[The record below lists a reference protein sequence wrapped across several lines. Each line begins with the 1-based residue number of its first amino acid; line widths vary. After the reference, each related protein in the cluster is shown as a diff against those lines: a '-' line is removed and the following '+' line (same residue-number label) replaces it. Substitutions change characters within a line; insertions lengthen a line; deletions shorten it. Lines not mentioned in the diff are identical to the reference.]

1 MQYSI
6 EKITTLIGARRIGQT
21 DAQIG
26 WLLTDSRSLCFPEE
40 TLFFALSSSRNDG
53 HKYIPDLY
61 RRGVRNFVVEN
72 KSLTSHLSSLTAYQD
87 ANFLV
92 VPSPLAALQRLA
104 ERHRDEFDIPIIGIT
119 GSNGKTMVKEWLYQL
134 LLPSQKIVRSPRSYN
149 SQIGVP
155 LSVWLL
161 NEQTEVGIF
170 EAGISQPG
178 EMYALR
184 DIIQPTIGVLTSLGP
199 AHQENF
205 RSMEE
210 KCMEKL
216 ELMHDT
222 EAMVYCSDND
232 IVSRCIRRMQYKGE
246 KIAWSLCD
254 ENVAFFVKQV
264 ESGKGKEESRIT
276 YIYQGEENCYTI
288 PFIDEASIENSITCA
303 AVVLR
308 LGLTPAQL
316 ADRMPRLEPVAMR
329 LEVKQGQ
336 HGCILINDSYNSDI
350 NSLDIALDFM
360 QRRQVPPPELGGV
373 RGGLNK
379 TLILSDMFQT
389 GTSPEALYTQVS
401 DLCVKRGIDKFI
413 GIGPELSAQADRIH
427 IADKRFF
434 ADVNHFLASCTFND
448 LHDELILLK
457 GARPFGFD
465 KITEQLEQ
473 KVHETIL
480 EVNLNAVV
488 ENLNYYRS
496 FLKLETKMVCMIK
509 ADAYGAGA
517 VEIAKTL
524 QDQRVDYLAVAVADE
539 GVTLRKAGITANI
552 MIMNPEMTAF
562 KTMFDY
568 DLEPEVYSFRLMD
581 ALIKAARKEGITG
594 WPVHIKLDTGMHRLG
609 FDPIQDIDEVI
620 DRLKHQN
627 AIIPR
632 SVFSHFVGSDSDDF
646 DAFSARQ
653 FELFEQGSQK
663 LQSAFSHKILRHMDN
678 SAGIEHFPERQMD
691 MCRLGLGLYGVD
703 PYNSLRFTVDG
714 LQMITS
720 TDIEGHASK
729 SSVNSKPSTVNNK
742 LRCVST
748 LKTTILQL
756 RHVPAGETV
765 GYSRKGK
772 IERDS
777 VIAAIPIGY
786 ADGLNRHLGNRHGY
800 CLVHGQ
806 KAEYVGN
813 ICMDVAMIDVTDIP
827 CQEGD
832 QVEIF
837 GEHLPVTVLS
847 DVIDTIPYEVLTAV
861 SNRVKRV
868 YFQD

>member
-1 MQYSI
+1 MKYSI
-6 EKITTLIGARRIGQT
+6 EKVTTLIGARRIGEA

-40 TLFFALSSSRNDG
+40 TLFFALRSSRNDG
-53 HKYIPDLY
+53 HRYIDDLY
-61 RRGVRNFVVEN
+61 RRGVRNFVVDAKGILEFHAN
-72 KSLTSHLSSLTAYQD
+72 GTEGMKD

-104 ERHRDEFDIPIIGIT
+104 ERHRDEFNVPIVGIT

-178 EMYALR
+178 EMFALR
-184 DIIQPTIGVLTSLGP
+184 DIIQPTIGVLTTLGP

-222 EAMVYCSDND
+222 EAMVYPSDND
-232 IVSRCIRRMQYKGE
+232 IVSRCIRRMNYKGE
-246 KIAWSLCD
+246 KISWSMCD
-254 ENVAFFVKQV
+254 EQAAFFVKEV
-264 ESGKGKEESRIT
+264 KGMRIT
-276 YIYQGEENCYTI
+276 YIWQGEENCYTI

-303 AVVLR
+303 AVALYMGV
-308 LGLTPAQL
+308 TPSQL
-316 ADRMPRLEPVAMR
+316 ADRMPKLEPVAMR
-329 LEVKQGQ
+329 LEVKPGQ
-336 HGCILINDSYNSDI
+336 RGCVIINDSYNNDV

-360 QRRQVPPPELGGV
+360 NRREATK
-373 RGGLNK
+373 K
-379 TLILSDMFQT
+379 TLVLSDIYQS
-389 GTSPEALYTQVS
+389 GTAPEALYIQVS
-401 DLCVKRGIDKFI
+401 ELAVKRGIDKFI
-413 GIGPELSAQADRIH
+413 GIGPELSAQADKIQ
-427 IADKRFF
+427 IADKAFF
-434 ADVNHFLASCTFND
+434 ADVPHFLSSEAFTGLRN
-448 LHDELILLK
+448 ELILLK
-457 GARPFGFD
+457 GARNFGFD
-465 KITEQLEQ
+465 QITELLEQ

-488 ENLNYYRS
+488 DNLNYFRS
-496 FLKLETKMVCMIK
+496 FLKPDTKMVCMIK

-517 VEIAKTL
+517 IEIAKTL

-539 GVTLRKAGITANI
+539 GVTLRKAGITSNI

-568 DLEPEVYSFRLMD
+568 DLEPEVYSFRLLD

-594 WPVHIKLDTGMHRLG
+594 WPVHIKFDTGMHRLG
-609 FDPIQDIDEVI
+609 FDPVDDIYKLV
-620 DRLKHQN
+620 DRLKHQT

-632 SVFSHFVGSDSDDF
+632 SVFSHFVGSDSDGF
-646 DAFSARQ
+646 DDFSAQQ
-653 FELFEQGSQK
+653 FALFQEGSEK
-663 LQSAFSHKILRHMDN
+663 LQAAFSHRILRHMDN

-691 MCRLGLGLYGVD
+691 MCRLGIGLYGVD
-703 PYNSLRFTVDG
+703 PRDNHILHT
-714 LQMITS
+714 
-720 TDIEGHASK
+720 
-729 SSVNSKPSTVNNK
+729 
-742 LRCVST
+742 VST

-756 RHVPAGETV
+756 RHVPKGETV

-786 ADGLNRHLGNRHGY
+786 ADGLNRHLGNRNCY
-800 CLVHGQ
+800 CLVKGQ

-827 CQEGD
+827 CVEGD

-847 DVIDTIPYEVLTAV
+847 DTLDTIPYEIMTGV

>member
-1 MQYSI
+1 MKYSI
-6 EKITTLIGARRIGQT
+6 EKVTTLIGARRYGTQEGDIQ
-21 DAQIG
+21 
-26 WLLTDSRSLCFPEE
+26 WLLTDSRSLCFPEN
-40 TLFFALSSSRNDG
+40 TLFFALKTQRNDG
-53 HKYIPDLY
+53 HRYIEELY
-61 RRGVRNFVVEN
+61 RRGVRSFVVEQVPE
-72 KSLTSHLSSLTAYQD
+72 AYESRFPD
-87 ANFLV
+87 ANFLR
-92 VPSPLAALQRLA
+92 VPHSLAALQRLA

-119 GSNGKTMVKEWLYQL
+119 GSNGKTMVKEWIYQL
-134 LLPSQKIVRSPRSYN
+134 LLPSQKLVRSPRSYN

-184 DIIQPTIGVLTSLGP
+184 NIIQPTICVLTSLGA

-216 ELMHDT
+216 ELMQDA
-222 EAMVYCSDND
+222 EAMVYCTDND
-232 IVSRCIRRMQYKGE
+232 IVSRCIRRMHFRGE
-246 KIAWSLCD
+246 KIAWSQCD
-254 ENVAFFVKQV
+254 NTVALFVKAIVPGQL
-264 ESGKGKEESRIT
+264 STRIT
-276 YIYQGEENCYTI
+276 YIWQEEENTFSI
-288 PFIDEASIENSITCA
+288 PFIDEASIENAITCA
-303 AVVLR
+303 AVALH
-308 LGLTPAQL
+308 LGVTPSQL
-316 ADRMPRLEPVAMR
+316 ADRMTHLEPVAMR
-329 LEVKQGQ
+329 LEVKEGQ
-336 HGCILINDSYNSDI
+336 RGCVLINDSYNSDI

-360 QRRQVPPPELGGV
+360 QRREAE
-373 RGGLNK
+373 K
-379 TLILSDMFQT
+379 STLILSDIYQS
-389 GTSPEALYTQVS
+389 GTSPENLYAQVS
-401 DLCVKRGIDKFI
+401 ALAVKRGVTKFI
-413 GIGPELSAQADRIH
+413 GIGPELSAQADRIQ
-427 IADKRFF
+427 IANKQFF
-434 ADVNHFLASCTFND
+434 ASVEQFLANEAFSN
-448 LHDELILLK
+448 LRNELILLK
-457 GARPFGFD
+457 GARSFGFD
-465 KITEQLEQ
+465 RITEQLEQ

-488 ENLNYYRS
+488 ENLNFYRS
-496 FLKLETKMVCMIK
+496 FLKPETKMVCMIK

-524 QDQRVDYLAVAVADE
+524 QDHRVDYLAVAVADE
-539 GVTLRKAGITANI
+539 GVILRKAGITANI
-552 MIMNPEMTAF
+552 MVMNPEMTAF

-609 FDPIQDIDEVI
+609 FDPVNDIDEVV
-620 DRLKHQN
+620 DSLRHQT

-653 FELFEQGSQK
+653 FALFDEGSRK
-663 LQSAFSHKILRHMDN
+663 LQAAFSHKILRHMDN

-703 PYNSLRFTVDG
+703 PRDNRILHT
-714 LQMITS
+714 
-720 TDIEGHASK
+720 
-729 SSVNSKPSTVNNK
+729 
-742 LRCVST
+742 VST
-748 LKTTILQL
+748 LKTTILQM

-786 ADGLNRHLGNRHGY
+786 ADGLDRHLGNRHGY
-800 CLVHGQ
+800 CLVNGQ

-847 DVIDTIPYEVLTAV
+847 DILNTIPYEMLTGV
-861 SNRVKRV
+861 SSRVKRV